1 MGIIYYGDARHPVPV
16 EDRALAHIK
25 VVIVSKLRR
34 GESCTFSWASEGD
47 HRETIW
53 LSPYIPLHFVF
64 DSVERP
70 PLNREWLELLAQAA
84 ATPGGLFEVP
94 EPAETNQAQPQVA
107 KSA

>member
-16 EDRALAHIK
+16 DDRALAHIK

-34 GESCTFSWASEGD
+34 GEYCTFSWASPGD

-53 LSPYIPLHFVF
+53 LSPNIPLHFVF
-64 DSVERP
+64 DTPERP
-70 PLNREWLELLAQAA
+70 PLNRQWLELMAQTA
-84 ATPGGLFEVP
+84 ATPGGLYEVP
-94 EPAETNQAQPQVA
+94 EPEEA